1 MGKHEEA
8 SVHMLK
14 CLEIEA
20 PWERST
26 RAWPPYS
33 NIGVVLDNMGKYQE
47 ALDMYSKSLEI
58 DIPVAT

>member
-1 MGKHEEA
+1 
-8 SVHMLK
+8 MLK